1 MYEDSSCF
9 DPNPTL
15 EATVDNNGGYYDSTT
30 ATEIDFTVRQ
40 QFQPL
45 VMIAGSTT
53 NTFSD
58 DLKLPTMD
66 EFSVFPS
73 VVSSETQNQIS
84 NDNNHLI
91 QQMIHDSNWA
101 ASVDNYGFFMNPSD
115 QNTTITPTPDL
126 LSLLH
131 LPKSSVPLP
140 SSNLS
145 DIMSGSCISYDPLF
159 HLNLPPQ
166 PPVILTADDYS
177 GFFLGTDTN
186 ITNTQRD
193 QQNLGDENN
202 NDQFDSGIIEFSKNI
217 RRKRRGKQKNK
228 PFTTERERRCHL
240 NERYEALK
248 LLIPNPS
255 KGDRASILQ
264 DGIDY
269 INELQRRVS
278 ELKYLVERKRC
289 GGRHKDNNEV
299 DNSNN
304 NNLDDLNIVN
314 DEDDEDDDDEN
325 MDKKTES
332 DVIDQCSSNNS
343 LRCSWLQRKSKVT
356 EVDVRIVDDEVTI
369 KVIQKR
375 KINCLLVVTKV
386 LDHLHLDLHHV
397 SGGQIG
403 EHYSFL
409 LNTKINEGSTIYAS
423 AIANKVIEV
432 VDQHYMAALPINNY

>member
-15 EATVDNNGGYYDSTT
+15 EATVDNNGFYYDSTT
-30 ATEIDFTVRQ
+30 ARETDFTVSQ

-58 DLKLPTMD
+58 DLKLPMMD

-115 QNTTITPTPDL
+115 QNTTTTPTPDL

-131 LPKSSVPLP
+131 LPKCSVPLP

-186 ITNTQRD
+186 TTSQRD
-193 QQNLGDENN
+193 LENVGDENN

-269 INELQRRVS
+269 INELRRRVS

-314 DEDDEDDDDEN
+314 DEDDDDEN

>member
-15 EATVDNNGGYYDSTT
+15 EATVDNNGFYYDSTT
-30 ATEIDFTVRQ
+30 ATETDFTVSQ

-101 ASVDNYGFFMNPSD
+101 ASVDNYGFFINPSD
-115 QNTTITPTPDL
+115 QNTTTTPTPDL

-131 LPKSSVPLP
+131 LPKCSVPLP

-269 INELQRRVS
+269 INELRRRVS

-314 DEDDEDDDDEN
+314 DDDDEN

-369 KVIQKR
+369 KVVQKR

>member
-15 EATVDNNGGYYDSTT
+15 EATVDNKGGYYDSTT
-30 ATEIDFTVRQ
+30 ATETDFTVSQ

-101 ASVDNYGFFMNPSD
+101 ASVDNYGFFINPSD
-115 QNTTITPTPDL
+115 QNTTTTPTPDL

-131 LPKSSVPLP
+131 LPKCSVPLP

-269 INELQRRVS
+269 INELRRRVS

-289 GGRHKDNNEV
+289 GGRHKNNNEV

-314 DEDDEDDDDEN
+314 DDDDEN

-369 KVIQKR
+369 KVVQKR